1 MRISKALIIVTIL
14 AGLLAIV
21 QSGMGLFYQTSGGPF
36 AFTTLHGEN
45 VQMNGQGLYQNDTA
59 FRVPIFRGTDAIT
72 LFGAVPLLVIALLVY
87 RKGSLAGQIFL
98 PGVLSYFLY
107 NAASVAFGVAYNNL
121 FLEYIAYFSASLFA
135 FVLACISIDFHELA
149 GRIPARQSTSGQ
161 PHRGLPARGMAAVMF
176 LSGAALFFCWLPDL
190 IQWMGPGAVPGIAS
204 YTTEVT
210 HVLDLG
216 IIAPASILAGI
227 LVLRRAPAGFLMSAI
242 ILVLLA
248 IIAFVL
254 LGQTTFQINAGYIL
268 SPGMYIGKNGSFM
281 LLSLF
286 AIWLVIRFYRAIL

>member
-1 MRISKALIIVTIL
+1 MGISKVLIIVTIL

-45 VQMNGQGLYQNDTA
+45 IQINGQGLYQYDTT

-72 LFGAVPLLVIALLVY
+72 LFGAVPLLAVALLVY

-107 NAASVAFGVAYNNL
+107 NAASVAFGVAYNHL
-121 FLEYIAYFSASLFA
+121 FLEYIAYFSAGLFA
-135 FVLACISIDFHELA
+135 FVLACISIDFHTLA
-149 GRIPARQSTSGQ
+149 GRIAARQSTSEQ
-161 PHRGLPARGMAAVMF
+161 SRRSLLDLGMATVMF
-176 LSGAALFFCWLPDL
+176 LSSMALFFCWLPDL

-210 HVLDLG
+210 HVFDLG
-216 IIAPASILAGI
+216 IIAPVYAC
-227 LVLRRAPAGFLMSAI
+227 R
-242 ILVLLA
+242 
-248 IIAFVL
+248 
-254 LGQTTFQINAGYIL
+254 
-268 SPGMYIGKNGSFM
+268 
-281 LLSLF
+281 
-286 AIWLVIRFYRAIL
+286 